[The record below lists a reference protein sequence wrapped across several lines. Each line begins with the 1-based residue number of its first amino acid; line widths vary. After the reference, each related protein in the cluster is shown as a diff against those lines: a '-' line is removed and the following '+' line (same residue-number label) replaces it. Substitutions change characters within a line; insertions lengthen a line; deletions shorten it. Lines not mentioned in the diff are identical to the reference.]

1 MCCLARL
8 LPLMVEEKIEEGN
21 RHWENFLLHLS
32 IVDYTFVPVISDGM
46 VAYIREMIH
55 DHHLAFKELIH
66 HAQLI
71 PRCTIWYTIHNGCLS
86 KYLLLPYGTLY
97 SD

>member
-8 LPLMVEEKIEEGN
+8 LPLMVGEKIEEGN

-32 IVDYTFVPVISDGM
+32 IVDYTFVPVISDGI

-55 DHHLAFKELIH
+55 DHHLAFKELYPSCPINPKMH
-66 HAQLI
+66 YMVH
-71 PRCTIWYTIHNGCLS
+71 
-86 KYLLLPYGTLY
+86 Y
-97 SD
+97 SQWMFQ